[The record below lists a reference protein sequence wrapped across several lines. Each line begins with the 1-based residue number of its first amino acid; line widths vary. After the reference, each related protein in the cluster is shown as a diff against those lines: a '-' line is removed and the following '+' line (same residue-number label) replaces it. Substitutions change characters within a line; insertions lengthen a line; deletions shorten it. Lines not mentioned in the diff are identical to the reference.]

1 MENLEDNRKKIKL
14 VCVGDGSVGKTCML
28 TVYHH
33 LICHK
38 LLFKDIRENNFQQ
51 FTFLLYL
58 KIVLLMNIIKINH

>member
-28 TVYHH
+28 TVYYNF
-33 LICHK
+33 IYHK
-38 LLFKDIRENNFQQ
+38 LLFKDIRENNFLR

-58 KIVLLMNIIKINH
+58 KIVLLMSTIKTNH

>member
-28 TVYHH
+28 TVYYHF
-33 LICHK
+33 ICHK
-38 LLFKDIRENNFQQ
+38 LLFKVIRVNNFLR

-58 KIVLLMNIIKINH
+58 KIVLLMSIIKTNH